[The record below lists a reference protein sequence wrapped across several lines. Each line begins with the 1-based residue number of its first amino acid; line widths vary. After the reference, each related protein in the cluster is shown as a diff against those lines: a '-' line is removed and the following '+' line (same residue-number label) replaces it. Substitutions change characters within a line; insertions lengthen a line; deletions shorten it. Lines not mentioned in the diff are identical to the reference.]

1 MVELRTEKVI
11 CIPLLKFQIESFDDI
26 GAVISSQGNQPQDAE
41 KSDLF
46 RESVRRRDEVS
57 VLPWTNPLPF
67 QKS

>member
-1 MVELRTEKVI
+1 MVELRTEKAI
-11 CIPLLKFQIESFDDI
+11 CIPPLKFQIESFDDI

-57 VLPWTNPLPF
+57 VLPWTNPLLF